1 MAPVCDRN
9 CFTCPYEDCICDD
22 ITYEDFRAEKEIDLM
37 SGAKVYKTSSKAR
50 AIQKRYREENKE
62 KVAAAQK
69 RYYEENKEKVAA
81 AQKRYREEN
90 KEKVAAARKR
100 YREENKE
107 KVAAAQKR
115 YYEENKEKWK
125 LYNAKRRKKQN
136 AKS

>member
-81 AQKRYREEN
+81 AQKRY
-90 KEKVAAARKR
+90 
-100 YREENKE
+100 
-107 KVAAAQKR
+107 
-115 YYEENKEKWK
+115 YEENKEKWK

>member
-1 MAPVCDRN
+1 
-9 CFTCPYEDCICDD
+9 
-22 ITYEDFRAEKEIDLM
+22 M

-69 RYYEENKEKVAA
+69 RYYEENKEK
-81 AQKRYREEN
+81 
-90 KEKVAAARKR
+90 
-100 YREENKE
+100 
-107 KVAAAQKR
+107 
-115 YYEENKEKWK
+115 WK

>member
-1 MAPVCDRN
+1 MTPVCDRN

-37 SGAKVYKTSSKAR
+37 SGAKVYKTSPKAR
-50 AIQKRYREENKE
+50 
-62 KVAAAQK
+62 AAQK

-81 AQKRYREEN
+81 AQKRY
-90 KEKVAAARKR
+90 
-100 YREENKE
+100 YEENKE

>member
-50 AIQKRYREENKE
+50 AIQKRY
-62 KVAAAQK
+62 
-69 RYYEENKEKVAA
+69 
-81 AQKRYREEN
+81 
-90 KEKVAAARKR
+90 
-100 YREENKE
+100 
-107 KVAAAQKR
+107 
-115 YYEENKEKWK
+115 YEENKEKWK